1 MTVITPI
8 KNLPV
13 ASPADYLKTTAIVLD
28 VTDPTTGQITT
39 KQGTLESLKEN
50 YSCNINCAS
59 LSIASADVL
68 QLNSTPLTIVSAAGA
83 GNAIEVVSAS
93 VKINFNTAA
102 YATNIQLELICSG
115 ADLEQFR
122 MPCLDATVSKVVR
135 MYPVSSIAAGNTQ
148 IITNTDLQVSVS
160 SGDPTAGDSEIDV
173 FVLYRIITV

>member
-39 KQGTLESLKEN
+39 KQGTLEALKEN

-83 GNAIEVVSAS
+83 GKAIEVISAS
-93 VKINFNTAA
+93 VKVNFNTAA
-102 YATNIQLELICSG
+102 YATNVYIMLINSG
-115 ADLEQFR
+115 ATDEQFGAGI
-122 MPCLDATVSKVVR
+122 LNASVSTIRKLQEVTTTTA
-135 MYPVSSIAAGNTQ
+135 SDTQ
-148 IITNTDLQVSVS
+148 IIANTDLQVQVKT
-160 SGDPTAGDSEIDV
+160 GDPATGDSDIDV